1 MALFTKYAIVA
12 RAPAY
17 RLVAA
22 RACALKEGFNVYK
35 ALGLTAE
42 CARHESKGIL
52 HTIDGHECR
61 SVPDQ
66 MYYKLFVCKIPLL
79 ARALGL
85 KAATRPSARATI
97 GYLVYNMHIGH

>member
-1 MALFTKYAIVA
+1 MALFTKY
-12 RAPAY
+12 AY

-22 RACALKEGFNVYK
+22 RACALKEGCNVYK

-61 SVPDQ
+61 SGPDQ
-66 MYYKLFVCKIPLL
+66 MYYTLFCRVICIFVCMIPLL